1 MSTPAFYV
9 YCIAESAAAS
19 QLPADS
25 LPAAIEEDAKLDWIT
40 VNNLAAL
47 VSRVS
52 LKTYNEESLAE
63 HLTDATWTAIRAM
76 RHETV
81 VEYVAKRT
89 SVVPL
94 RFGTIYLEHA
104 GIEKMLTDKA
114 RELGGI
120 IEQLH
125 GREEWGVNVFCD
137 RAVLMSSITSVSP
150 VLREMVE
157 RAAQAS
163 PGQSYLMQ
171 KKIEALKVDE
181 AKAAVNR
188 MTEQIEERLKEQS
201 DDSRRLRILKVETT
215 EHGELKAKFAFLVK
229 RSGFEEF
236 RDAAERLAQENQ
248 AAGVRIELT
257 GPWPVYNFV
266 QDFRIGKIDKIN
278 PENPEAS

>member
-1 MSTPAFYV
+1 MNELAFYV
-9 YCIAESAAAS
+9 YCIAESASAA

-25 LPAAIEEDAKLDWIT
+25 LPAAIEEDAKLEWIS
-40 VNNLAAL
+40 VNTLAAL
-47 VSRVS
+47 VSRVP
-52 LKTYNEESLAE
+52 LATYNEESLAE

-81 VEYVAKRT
+81 VEYVAKRA

-94 RFGTIYLEHA
+94 RFGTIYLERE
-104 GIEKMLTDKA
+104 GIEKMLTEKS
-114 RELGGI
+114 RGLEEI
-120 IEQLH
+120 IEQLR
-125 GREEWGVNVFCD
+125 GREEWGVNVYSD
-137 RAVLMSSITSVSP
+137 RAVLMSTITSVSP

-157 RAAQAS
+157 RAQQAS

-171 KKIEALKVDE
+171 KKIDALKVDE
-181 AKAAVNR
+181 ARAAVNR
-188 MTEQIEERLKEQS
+188 IVEQIEQKLKEQS
-201 DDSRRLRILKVETT
+201 DDGRRLRILKVETT

-229 RSGFEEF
+229 RSAFEEF

-266 QDFRIGKIDKIN
+266 
-278 PENPEAS
+278 

>member
-1 MSTPAFYV
+1 MSAFAFYV
-9 YCIAESAAAS
+9 YCIAENAAAA

-25 LPAAIEEDAKLDWIT
+25 LPAAIEDDATLEWIA

-47 VSRVS
+47 VSRVT
-52 LKTYNEESLAE
+52 LETYNEDSLAE

-81 VEYVAKRT
+81 VEYVAKRA

-94 RFGTIYLEHA
+94 RFGTIYLERE
-104 GIEKMLTDKA
+104 GIERMLSEKT
-114 RELGGI
+114 RELEEI
-120 IEQLH
+120 IEQLR
-125 GREEWGVNVFCD
+125 GREEWGVNVFSD
-137 RAVLMSSITSVSP
+137 RAALMSTITSVSP

-171 KKIEALKVDE
+171 KQIESLKVDE
-181 AKAAVNR
+181 ARAAVNR
-188 MTEQIEERLKEQS
+188 IVEQIEARLKAQS
-201 DDSRRLRILKVETT
+201 DDAKRLRILKVETT

-236 RDAAERLAQENQ
+236 RDAAESLAQEHQ
-248 AAGVRIELT
+248 SAGVRIELT

-266 QDFRIGKIDKIN
+266 QDL
-278 PENPEAS
+278 